1 MAKLLRFDWAIK
13 HLLRDKANFDILEG
27 FYPSYCAQMSSLKA
41 YSESEG
47 NKEDQ
52 RQVQSRGFISQNP

>member
-41 YSESEG
+41 YS
-47 NKEDQ
+47 NLRAIKKPR